1 MKDHSQG
8 PNQPPTG
15 ESPGIAPS
23 AADKRPPY
31 ALRRA
36 DQSNLGDVI
45 RMVSGAFGHPYD
57 PKLVEVYER
66 MFSPGA
72 TWLATDGEAV
82 VGSAAGAELRLALPG
97 GRETTGWGLTWVGVA
112 PTHRRQGILRSLMT
126 RHLDQGRE
134 QGLPLG
140 LLFAAESSIYGRFGY
155 GAATHYASYEL
166 SRRDGNLR
174 DDLSLP
180 VAEYR
185 VDLLSLDQARAR
197 LPDAWERL
205 RLERVGELSRPD
217 WVWADWFFELEQDAS
232 RANAA
237 LFIAACSSHGER
249 IEGFTAYYLDE
260 NWERG
265 YPEHTLQ
272 VREVVGSP
280 PARSRLWSY
289 LLQLDLVGT
298 LAVQTAPLD
307 EPLRWML
314 RDPRR
319 LRTKSTADGLY
330 VRLFDVPKALA
341 QRAYRGEG
349 RIVLEVEDPL
359 LPEVGGLF
367 ELLVENGE
375 AECRRTSSE
384 PDLRLS
390 AEALGAVYL
399 GGVSFSVLA
408 QAGRIRELRAQ
419 ALARADSLFLW
430 SPAPWCATVF

>member
-1 MKDHSQG
+1 MNDHSQG
-8 PNQPPTG
+8 PTP
-15 ESPGIAPS
+15 PS
-23 AADKRPPY
+23 AGKSAGFAKGAAAGRPPH
-31 ALRRA
+31 AVRLAEQSDLR
-36 DQSNLGDVI
+36 DVI
-45 RMVSGAFGHPYD
+45 RVVNEAFGHPHD
-57 PKLVEVYER
+57 PKLVEVCER

-72 TWLATDGEAV
+72 TWVATDGEDI
-82 VGSAAGAELRLALPG
+82 VGSAAGAQLRLALPG
-97 GRETTGWGLTWVGVA
+97 GRETTAWGLTWVGVT
-112 PTHRRQGILRSLMT
+112 PTHRRQGILRSLMA
-126 RHLDQGRE
+126 RHLSQGRE
-134 QGLPLG
+134 QGFPIG
-140 LLFAAESSIYGRFGY
+140 LLFAAESGIYGRFGY
-155 GAATHYASYEL
+155 GAATYYAAYEL
-166 SRRDGNLR
+166 SRRDGDLRNDLNLP
-174 DDLSLP
+174 STGC
-180 VAEYR
+180 R

-197 LPDAWERL
+197 LPEAWERL
-205 RLERVGELSRPD
+205 RLERAGELSRPD
-217 WVWADWFFELEQDAS
+217 WVWADWFFELEQEAS

-237 LFIAACSSHGER
+237 LFIAVCSSQHER
-249 IEGFTAYYLDE
+249 IEGFTAYYLEE

-280 PARSRLWSY
+280 AARSRLWSY

-319 LRTKSTADGLY
+319 LRTKRTADGLY

-341 QRAYRGEG
+341 QRGYRGTG
-349 RIVLEVEDPL
+349 RVVLEVEDPL
-359 LPEVGGLF
+359 LPELGGVF
-367 ELLVENGE
+367 ELLVEDG
-375 AECRRTSSE
+375 AAGCHRTHSD

-399 GGVSFSVLA
+399 GGVSFSALA
-408 QAGRIRELRAQ
+408 QAGRIRELRPQ